1 VTQLLLNLR
10 PEQQP
15 SLDNFVAGA
24 NGELVGRLRDLA
36 APGSFANVYLWGP
49 PGAGKS
55 HLLAA
60 TAALAESRR
69 PVVALTGA
77 DAGDDMSI
85 EPGGL
90 LVVDDVHRLGEEAQV
105 ALFRIFNTAR
115 LVGLSLLL
123 AGSEPPRRLAL
134 REDLRTR
141 VGQCLVYEVKGL
153 SDDEKSA
160 ALRRHALERGLRVDE
175 GLVRYLLSRSRRDL
189 PSLMAVL
196 DHLDRKSLEQLR
208 PATLPLLKEVLEL
221 QFDDD
226 NEPRPI

>member
-1 VTQLLLNLR
+1 MTQLLLNLR

-24 NGELVGRLRDLA
+24 NGELIGRLRDMA
-36 APGSFANVYLWGP
+36 AAGSFASLYLWGP
-49 PGAGKS
+49 PGSGKS

-60 TAALAESRR
+60 TAALAEPRR
-69 PVVALTGA
+69 PVLALAGA
-77 DAGDDMSI
+77 DAGNDMSI

-123 AGSEPPRRLAL
+123 AGSEPPRRLSL

-153 SDDEKSA
+153 SDEEKSA

-175 GLVRYLLSRSRRDL
+175 GLVRYLLARSRRDL

-196 DHLDRKSLEQLR
+196 DNLDRTSLEQHR

-221 QFDDD
+221 QFDDND
-226 NEPRPI
+226 EPRSL